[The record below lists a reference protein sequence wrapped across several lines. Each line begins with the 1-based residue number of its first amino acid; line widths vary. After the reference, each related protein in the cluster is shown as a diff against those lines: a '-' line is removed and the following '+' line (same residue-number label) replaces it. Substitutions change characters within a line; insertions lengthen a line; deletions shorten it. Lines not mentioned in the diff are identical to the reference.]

1 MNFSNRYQKIEKVTF
16 LTLIYIFIWFES
28 IVVPVY
34 KTASTHYQLRLQEC
48 AFLFFIVRSNFTWL
62 GTIISFQLQT
72 HFKYQE

>member
-1 MNFSNRYQKIEKVTF
+1 MNFSNRYPKNEKVTF

-48 AFLFFIVRSNFTWL
+48 AFLFFIVHIFFVYEV
-62 GTIISFQLQT
+62 TIRGWAQL
-72 HFKYQE
+72 